1 MVCDGQLRKD
11 LVCLCDTVWILA
23 VPLLVEPLQIPLQIQ
38 RAANTVVAGPYF
50 ERHALDVMIWESLQS
65 LHTAAEKSLNVSRCC
80 DANFSGPLVRQDK
93 LRLQRDGYGEETV
106 GTKESASLQRCNAT
120 IESGFCR
127 RLGLVDRHRIAFLAL
142 WLFRRHG
149 HRVTTV
155 VSSCYN
161 REVIVLLYQE
171 FRA

>member
-1 MVCDGQLRKD
+1 MIPAQTSHAERPKNIEASGSHATLTRSAAARNCWEGAEAGFDWTRFFQVPCMVCDGQLRKD

-106 GTKESASLQRCNAT
+106 GTKESASL
-120 IESGFCR
+120 
-127 RLGLVDRHRIAFLAL
+127 
-142 WLFRRHG
+142 
-149 HRVTTV
+149 
-155 VSSCYN
+155 
-161 REVIVLLYQE
+161 
-171 FRA
+171 